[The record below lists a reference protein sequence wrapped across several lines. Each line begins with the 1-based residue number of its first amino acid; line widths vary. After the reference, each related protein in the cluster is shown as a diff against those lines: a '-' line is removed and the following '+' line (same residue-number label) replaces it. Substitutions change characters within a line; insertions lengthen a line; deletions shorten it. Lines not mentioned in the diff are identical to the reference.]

1 MFGPR
6 SARER
11 WPKKLDQCNERIH
24 TLEGNI
30 QSLATEVE
38 ALRASVQGFEK
49 EISDAGAAMAN
60 LRENI
65 RVRKLMRDIATTT
78 AEIESLDMEEA
89 AKAKRI
95 FQEKYSIEKE
105 KETQMQSK
113 VVSILLPML
122 MGKSI
127 IDFSMRISAESS
139 VPLKHN

>member
-65 RVRKLMRDIATTT
+65 RVRKLMRDIETTT
-78 AEIESLDMEEA
+78 AEIESLDMEDLI
-89 AKAKRI
+89 KRAL
-95 FQEKYSIEKE
+95 EEDVAGDVV
-105 KETQMQSK
+105 ET
-113 VVSILLPML
+113 IAE
-122 MGKSI
+122 
-127 IDFSMRISAESS
+127 RIARGRSLTKPGA
-139 VPLKHN
+139 LKRHDTA